1 MNKDINLSRSVLMSD
16 QELEMQAEADEILDG
31 EVITT
36 DESDSGL
43 QEKAA
48 VKKEAKVKVKA
59 EEDEED
65 DSDDVE
71 DDSDDEEE
79 EAEESKKNVKEAV
92 ALPKTKTAM
101 INAMLGAMK
110 GMKKDDIASNWG
122 KINAAFGADDDED
135 DDSDDDEKE
144 VVKSHVKEVKKVTK
158 EDIDVSDDVKALF
171 GDEDLTEEFKTSATT
186 IFEAAVVSKINEVLE
201 TVCIDLDVEVEA
213 EKEVMAEEISTRL
226 DDYLEYVV
234 EEWTKDNEL
243 AVQQGIRSEITENFM
258 QGLRQL
264 FTENYI
270 DIPEEKTDLV
280 DELAS
285 KVQELESSV
294 NEEMEKNISLSK
306 GLNEMK
312 KHKILKNV
320 SEGLSE
326 TQTEKLRSLSDGI
339 EFIDDE
345 DYKEKLDTVKENY
358 FPSEEVIETG
368 DEEPLVIEDD
378 KPADGSMSAYTNAI
392 SRSIKK

>member
-1 MNKDINLSRSVLMSD
+1 MQLHDDPEWVFPFEFMKIGDSFFIPTLKSSNLIYSIERG
-16 QELEMQAEADEILDG
+16 A
-31 EVITT
+31 
-36 DESDSGL
+36 
-43 QEKAA
+43 
-48 VKKEAKVKVKA
+48 KKAKVKVKA

>member
-48 VKKEAKVKVKA
+48 VKKEDKVKVKA
-59 EEDEED
+59 EED

-71 DDSDDEEE
+71 DDSDDEE

>member
-1 MNKDINLSRSVLMSD
+1 MSD

>member
-1 MNKDINLSRSVLMSD
+1 MSD

-122 KINAAFGADDDED
+122 KINAAFGADDED

>member
-1 MNKDINLSRSVLMSD
+1 MSD

-48 VKKEAKVKVKA
+48 VKKEDKVKVKA